1 MSEKI
6 LTEAE
11 FGDLSGK
18 ERLAKIFKQ
27 YGGIS
32 AGLIA
37 LVILFGF
44 LNESF
49 FTANNLTNVVLQ
61 VSIIAI
67 TAFGMTYV
75 LLLGDIDLSVG
86 STIALIGTLAVLGL
100 SFGIPF
106 VLVIPLSIAA
116 AMVLGF
122 ANGSLTALAGI
133 PAFIVTVATMG
144 IFRGIAYIITDGT
157 PIMIENETFL
167 AIGNG
172 EFLSIPIPI
181 WILLVL
187 LVVNHFVLS
196 KTTFGRKIYI
206 TGGNKEA
213 AIYSGINVPLLKI
226 KVFMIT
232 AVLAGMSGLILASRL
247 YSGQPNAALSYE
259 LDAIAAAVLGGTS
272 LNGGYGT
279 VIGTMIGALTI
290 GVINNGMNLM
300 NVPYFYQMVV
310 KGLVI
315 LIAVYVDVRNKKK
328 RS

>member
-1 MSEKI
+1 MSEKS
-6 LTEAE
+6 LPVSKSPVTP
-11 FGDLSGK
+11 GVNGVRQL
-18 ERLAKIFKQ
+18 FKQ
-27 YGGIS
+27 YGGILS
-32 AGLIA
+32 GMLVLI
-37 LVILFGF
+37 ILFSF
-44 LNESF
+44 MNNSF
-49 FTANNLTNVVLQ
+49 FTTNNIINITLQ

-67 TAFGMTYV
+67 TAYGMTYV

-86 STIALIGTLAVLGL
+86 STIALIGTFAALGASWGIPFILLVPLSIVAALVLGL
-100 SFGIPF
+100 I
-106 VLVIPLSIAA
+106 
-116 AMVLGF
+116 
-122 ANGSLTALAGI
+122 NGCLTALAGI
-133 PAFIVTVATMG
+133 PSFIVTVATMG
-144 IFRGIAYIITDGT
+144 IFRGIAYIVTDGT
-157 PIMIENETFL
+157 PVMIKNDAFL
-167 AIGNG
+167 ALGNG
-172 EFLSIPIPI
+172 EFLSVPIPI

-187 LVVNHFVLS
+187 LLVNHFILT
-196 KTTFGRKIYI
+196 KTAFGRKIYI

-213 AIYSGINVPLLKI
+213 AVYSGINVVSLKI

-232 AVLAGMSGLILASRL
+232 AVLAGISGMILASRL
-247 YSGQPNAALSYE
+247 YSGQPNSAISYE

-315 LIAVYVDVRNKKK
+315 LVAVYVDVRNKRK

>member
-1 MSEKI
+1 MSEKS
-6 LTEAE
+6 LPVSKSPVTP
-11 FGDLSGK
+11 GVNGVRQL
-18 ERLAKIFKQ
+18 FKQ
-27 YGGIS
+27 YGGILS
-32 AGLIA
+32 GMLVLI
-37 LVILFGF
+37 ILFSF
-44 LNESF
+44 MNDSF
-49 FTANNLTNVVLQ
+49 FTTNNIINIILQ

-67 TAFGMTYV
+67 TAYGMTYV

-86 STIALIGTLAVLGL
+86 STIALIGTFAALGASWGIPFILLVPLSIIAALVLGL
-100 SFGIPF
+100 I
-106 VLVIPLSIAA
+106 
-116 AMVLGF
+116 
-122 ANGSLTALAGI
+122 NGGLTALAGI
-133 PAFIVTVATMG
+133 PSFIVTVATMG
-144 IFRGIAYIITDGT
+144 IFRGIAYIVTDGT
-157 PIMIENETFL
+157 PVMIKNDAFL
-167 AIGNG
+167 ALGNG
-172 EFLSIPIPI
+172 EFLSVPIPI

-187 LVVNHFVLS
+187 LLVNHFILT
-196 KTTFGRKIYI
+196 KTAFGRKIYI

-213 AIYSGINVPLLKI
+213 AVYSGINVVSLKI

-232 AVLAGMSGLILASRL
+232 AVLAGISGMILASRL
-247 YSGQPNAALSYE
+247 YSGQPNSAISYE

-315 LIAVYVDVRNKKK
+315 LVAVYVDVRNKRK

>member
-1 MSEKI
+1 MTEKI
-6 LTEAE
+6 ISMPSERS
-11 FGDLSGK
+11 LSARNNFK
-18 ERLAKIFKQ
+18 KIFKQ
-27 YGGIS
+27 YGGILS
-32 AGLIA
+32 GMIILI
-37 LVILFGF
+37 IFFSF
-44 LNESF
+44 LNDSF
-49 FTANNLTNVVLQ
+49 FTGNNISNIILQ

-67 TAFGMTYV
+67 TAYGMTYV

-86 STIALIGTLAVLGL
+86 STIALIGTFAALGA
-100 SFGIPF
+100 SWGIPF
-106 VLVIPLSIAA
+106 ILLIPLSIIAA
-116 AMVLGF
+116 LILGMI
-122 ANGSLTALAGI
+122 NGGLTAIAGI
-133 PAFIVTVATMG
+133 PSFIVTVATMG
-144 IFRGIAYIITDGT
+144 IFRGIAYIVTDGM
-157 PIMIENETFL
+157 PIMIKSNAFL
-167 AIGNG
+167 ALGNG
-172 EFLSIPIPI
+172 EFLYIPIPI

-187 LVVNHFVLS
+187 LLINHFILT

-213 AIYSGINVPLLKI
+213 AVYSGINVARLKI

-232 AVLAGMSGLILASRL
+232 AVLAGISGMILASRL

-279 VIGTMIGALTI
+279 VVGTMIGALTI

-315 LIAVYVDVRNKKK
+315 LIAVYVDVRNKRK
-328 RS
+328 RG

>member
-1 MSEKI
+1 M
-6 LTEAE
+6 
-11 FGDLSGK
+11 
-18 ERLAKIFKQ
+18 
-27 YGGIS
+27 
-32 AGLIA
+32 
-37 LVILFGF
+37 
-44 LNESF
+44 
-49 FTANNLTNVVLQ
+49 
-61 VSIIAI
+61 
-67 TAFGMTYV
+67 
-75 LLLGDIDLSVG
+75 
-86 STIALIGTLAVLGL
+86 GTFAALGL

-106 VLVIPLSIAA
+106 ILVIPLSIMAA
-116 AMVLGF
+116 LVLGLV
-122 ANGSLTALAGI
+122 NGSLTALAGI
-133 PAFIVTVATMG
+133 PSFIVTVATMG
-144 IFRGIAYIITDGT
+144 IFRGIAYIVTDGT
-157 PIMIENETFL
+157 PIMIKNEAFL
-167 AIGNG
+167 ALGNG
-172 EFLSIPIPI
+172 EFLYIPIPI

-187 LVVNHFVLS
+187 LIVNHFILS

-213 AIYSGINVPLLKI
+213 AIYSGINVSALKI

-232 AVLAGMSGLILASRL
+232 AVMAGISGMILASRL

-328 RS
+328 RG

>member
-1 MSEKI
+1 MSEKS
-6 LTEAE
+6 LPVSKSPVTP
-11 FGDLSGK
+11 GVNGVRQL
-18 ERLAKIFKQ
+18 FKQ
-27 YGGIS
+27 YGGILS
-32 AGLIA
+32 GMLVLI
-37 LVILFGF
+37 ILFSF
-44 LNESF
+44 MNDSF
-49 FTANNLTNVVLQ
+49 FTTNNIINITLQ

-67 TAFGMTYV
+67 TAYGMTYV

-86 STIALIGTLAVLGL
+86 STIALIGTFAALGASWGIPFILLVPLSIIAALVLGL
-100 SFGIPF
+100 I
-106 VLVIPLSIAA
+106 
-116 AMVLGF
+116 
-122 ANGSLTALAGI
+122 NGGLTALAGI
-133 PAFIVTVATMG
+133 PSFIVTVATMG
-144 IFRGIAYIITDGT
+144 IFRGIAYIVTDGT
-157 PIMIENETFL
+157 PVMIKNDAFL
-167 AIGNG
+167 ALGNG
-172 EFLSIPIPI
+172 EFLSVPIPI

-187 LVVNHFVLS
+187 LLVNHFILT
-196 KTTFGRKIYI
+196 KTAFGRKIYI

-213 AIYSGINVPLLKI
+213 AVYSGINVVSLKI

-232 AVLAGMSGLILASRL
+232 AVLAGISGMILASRL
-247 YSGQPNAALSYE
+247 YSGQPNSAISYE

-315 LIAVYVDVRNKKK
+315 LVAVYVDVRNKRK

>member
-1 MSEKI
+1 MTEKAI
-6 LTEAE
+6 
-11 FGDLSGK
+11 SIPN
-18 ERLAKIFKQ
+18 ERNLATSNSFKKIFKR
-27 YGGIS
+27 YGGILS
-32 AGLIA
+32 GMIVLI
-37 LVILFGF
+37 ILFSF
-44 LNESF
+44 LNDSF
-49 FTANNLTNVVLQ
+49 FTSNNITNIILQ

-67 TAFGMTYV
+67 TAYGMTYV

-86 STIALIGTLAVLGL
+86 STIALIGTFAALGA
-100 SFGIPF
+100 SWGIPF
-106 VLVIPLSIAA
+106 ILLIPLSIIAA
-116 AMVLGF
+116 LVLGMI
-122 ANGSLTALAGI
+122 NGGLTAIAGI
-133 PAFIVTVATMG
+133 PSFIVTVATMG
-144 IFRGIAYIITDGT
+144 IFRGIAYIVTDGM
-157 PIMIENETFL
+157 PIMIKDNAFL
-167 AIGNG
+167 ALGNS
-172 EFLSIPIPI
+172 EFLYIPIPI

-187 LVVNHFVLS
+187 LLVNHFVLT

-213 AIYSGINVPLLKI
+213 AVYSGINVIRLKI

-232 AVLAGMSGLILASRL
+232 AVLAGISGMILASRL

-279 VIGTMIGALTI
+279 VVGTMIGALTI

-315 LIAVYVDVRNKKK
+315 LIAVYVDVRNKRK
-328 RS
+328 RG

>member
-1 MSEKI
+1 MSEKS
-6 LTEAE
+6 LPVSKSPVTP
-11 FGDLSGK
+11 GVNGVRQL
-18 ERLAKIFKQ
+18 FKQ
-27 YGGIS
+27 YGGILS
-32 AGLIA
+32 GMLVLI
-37 LVILFGF
+37 ILFSF
-44 LNESF
+44 MNDSF
-49 FTANNLTNVVLQ
+49 FTTNNIINITLQ

-67 TAFGMTYV
+67 TAYGMTYV

-86 STIALIGTLAVLGL
+86 STIALIGTFAALGASWGIPFILLVPLSIVAALVLGL
-100 SFGIPF
+100 I
-106 VLVIPLSIAA
+106 
-116 AMVLGF
+116 
-122 ANGSLTALAGI
+122 NGGLTALAGI
-133 PAFIVTVATMG
+133 PSFIVTVATMG
-144 IFRGIAYIITDGT
+144 IFRGIAYIVTDGT
-157 PIMIENETFL
+157 PVMIKNDAFL
-167 AIGNG
+167 ALGNG
-172 EFLSIPIPI
+172 EFLSVPIHI

-187 LVVNHFVLS
+187 LLVNHFILT
-196 KTTFGRKIYI
+196 KTAFGRKIYI

-213 AIYSGINVPLLKI
+213 AVYSGINVVSLKI

-232 AVLAGMSGLILASRL
+232 AVLAGISGMILASRL
-247 YSGQPNAALSYE
+247 YSGQPNSAISYE

-315 LIAVYVDVRNKKK
+315 LVAVYVDVRNKRK

>member
-1 MSEKI
+1 M
-6 LTEAE
+6 
-11 FGDLSGK
+11 
-18 ERLAKIFKQ
+18 
-27 YGGIS
+27 
-32 AGLIA
+32 A
-37 LVILFGF
+37 LVILFSVINDSF
-44 LNESF
+44 LSV
-49 FTANNLTNVVLQ
+49 NNITNIILQ

-67 TAFGMTYV
+67 TAYGMTYV

-86 STIALIGTLAVLGL
+86 STIALVGTFAALGL

-106 VLVIPLSIAA
+106 ILVILLSIMAA
-116 AMVLGF
+116 LVLGLV
-122 ANGSLTALAGI
+122 NGSLTALAGI
-133 PAFIVTVATMG
+133 PSFIVTVATMG
-144 IFRGIAYIITDGT
+144 IFRGIAYIVTDGT
-157 PIMIENETFL
+157 PIMIKSEAFL
-167 AIGNG
+167 ALGNG
-172 EFLSIPIPI
+172 EFLYIPIPI

-187 LVVNHFVLS
+187 LIVNHFILS

-213 AIYSGINVPLLKI
+213 AIHSGINVSALKI

-232 AVLAGMSGLILASRL
+232 AMMAGISGMILASRL

-328 RS
+328 RG

>member
-1 MSEKI
+1 MSEKSLPVSKSPVAPGI
-6 LTEAE
+6 NGARQL
-11 FGDLSGK
+11 
-18 ERLAKIFKQ
+18 FKQ
-27 YGGIS
+27 YGGILS
-32 AGLIA
+32 GMLV
-37 LVILFGF
+37 LVILFSF
-44 LNESF
+44 MNDSF
-49 FTANNLTNVVLQ
+49 FTTNNIINIILQ

-67 TAFGMTYV
+67 TAYGMTYV

-86 STIALIGTLAVLGL
+86 STIALIGTFAALGASWGIPFILLVPLSIVAALVLGL
-100 SFGIPF
+100 I
-106 VLVIPLSIAA
+106 
-116 AMVLGF
+116 
-122 ANGSLTALAGI
+122 NGGLTALAGI
-133 PAFIVTVATMG
+133 PSFIVTVATMG
-144 IFRGIAYIITDGT
+144 IFRGIAYIVTDGT
-157 PIMIENETFL
+157 PIMIKNDAFL
-167 AIGNG
+167 ALGNG
-172 EFLSIPIPI
+172 EFLSVPIPI

-187 LVVNHFVLS
+187 LLINHFILT
-196 KTTFGRKIYI
+196 KTAFGRKIYI

-213 AIYSGINVPLLKI
+213 AVYSGINVVSLKI

-232 AVLAGMSGLILASRL
+232 AVLAGISGMILASRL
-247 YSGQPNAALSYE
+247 YSGQPNSAISYE

-315 LIAVYVDVRNKKK
+315 LVAVYVDVRNKRK